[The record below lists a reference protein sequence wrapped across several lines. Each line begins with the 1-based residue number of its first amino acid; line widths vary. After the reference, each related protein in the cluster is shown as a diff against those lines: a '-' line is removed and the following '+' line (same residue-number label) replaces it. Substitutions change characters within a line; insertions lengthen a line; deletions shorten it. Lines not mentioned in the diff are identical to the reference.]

1 MFVTRHFG
9 TANSVLI
16 SKVAELIDTGDFN
29 QVCLINPLFS
39 KFDHCMTT
47 YWMFIISFLATL
59 V

>member
-16 SKVAELIDTGDFN
+16 STVAKLIDMEAGRP
-29 QVCLINPLFS
+29 VILSGLFDQS
-39 KFDHCMTT
+39 IVFE
-47 YWMFIISFLATL
+47 

>member
-1 MFVTRHFG
+1 MLVTRHFG

-16 SKVAELIDTGDFN
+16 SVVAKLIDTGDFI
-29 QVCLINPLFS
+29 QVYLINPLFF
-39 KFDHCMTT
+39 KFDRCTTT